1 MARDNKKGYNYFDY
15 FCSTADIICEAAA
28 YLDSAIKS
36 FDKACFAAKVDGM
49 HEIENR
55 ADMTKHEMTKR
66 LMHEFLPPIERE
78 DIIELA
84 AKLDD
89 IVDALDD
96 AMHCLYMFNVSEIRD
111 GAVKFS
117 ELIVKC
123 ATALKETVN
132 EFRSFK
138 TSKTIKD
145 KLVEVNSLES
155 DGDHLYSTLLHGLF
169 CNEKDTLALITWM
182 KIYEDLEG
190 CLDHC
195 EDAADIIE
203 SVIMKNT

>member
-1 MARDNKKGYNYFDY
+1 MARDKNKDYNYFDF
-15 FCSTADIICEAAA
+15 FCATADTICEAAD
-28 YLDSAIKS
+28 YLHGSLTSYNQAGFIKQ
-36 FDKACFAAKVDGM
+36 VEGM

-55 ADMTKHEMTKR
+55 ADMAKHEMTKN

-84 AKLDD
+84 TKLDD

-96 AMHCLYMFNVSEIRD
+96 AMHRIYMYNASEIRD

-123 ATALKETVN
+123 AAGLKETMA
-132 EFRSFK
+132 EFRKFK
-138 TSKTIKD
+138 SSKTIKEH
-145 KLVEVNSLES
+145 LVEVNTLES
-155 DGDHLYSTLLHGLF
+155 DGDHLYSQLIRDLF
-169 CNEKDTLALITWM
+169 CNEKDTLKLITWM
-182 KIYEDLEG
+182 QIYDDLEA
-190 CLDHC
+190 CLDYC

-203 SVIMKNT
+203 GVIMKNT

>member
-1 MARDNKKGYNYFDY
+1 MAREKKVAYDY
-15 FCSTADIICEAAA
+15 FSFFCNTADIICEAAT
-28 YLDSAIKS
+28 YLDESIKN
-36 FDKACFAAKVDGM
+36 FNQQNFIDKVNGM

-55 ADMTKHEMTKR
+55 ADITKHEMTKN
-66 LMHEFLPPIERE
+66 LMHEFIPPIERE

-84 AKLDD
+84 TKLDD

-96 AMHCLYMFNVSEIRD
+96 AMRRLYMFNVREIRS

-123 ATALKETVN
+123 AAALKETVA

-138 TSKTIKD
+138 SSKTIKD
-145 KLVEVNSLES
+145 KLVEVNTLES
-155 DGDHLYSTLLHGLF
+155 DGDYLHSDLLHDLF
-169 CNEKDTLALITWM
+169 CNEKDTRELITWM
-182 KIYEDLEG
+182 NIYEDLEA
-190 CLDHC
+190 CLDYC

>member
-1 MARDNKKGYNYFDY
+1 MAKDKKKDFNYFDF
-15 FCSTADIICEAAA
+15 FCTTADIICEAAN
-28 YLDSAIKS
+28 YLHSSLTSYNQADFIS
-36 FDKACFAAKVDGM
+36 KVEGM

-55 ADMTKHEMTKR
+55 ADISKHDMTKN

-96 AMHCLYMFNVSEIRD
+96 AMHRIYMYNASEIRE
-111 GAVKFS
+111 GAIKFS
-117 ELIVKC
+117 DLIVKS
-123 ATALKETVN
+123 AAALKETME
-132 EFRSFK
+132 EFRRFK
-138 TSKTIKD
+138 SSKTIKE
-145 KLVEVNSLES
+145 KLVEVNTLES
-155 DGDHLYSTLLHGLF
+155 DGDYLHSDLLHDLF
-169 CNEKDTLALITWM
+169 CNEKDTRELITWM
-182 KIYEDLEG
+182 NIYEDLEA
-190 CLDHC
+190 CLDYC